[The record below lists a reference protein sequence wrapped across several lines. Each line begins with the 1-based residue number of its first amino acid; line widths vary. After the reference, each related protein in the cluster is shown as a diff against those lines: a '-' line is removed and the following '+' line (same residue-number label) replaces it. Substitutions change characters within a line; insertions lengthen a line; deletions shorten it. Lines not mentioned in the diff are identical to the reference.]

1 LGRQLKEAR
10 EIMNKTFANLM
21 TAMRKSYDASRL
33 DFVIGYFFAVA
44 ISSLLYLILSTFSAI
59 SNAKPLKHYTFSD
72 IFSFV
77 SAEFFVSAPI
87 AFILML
93 FFWTAVFYVGRKLK
107 CNNMLYFTLTGVS
120 LLFALDYLTSLGTI
134 DPFTTDY
141 ISPSQQFVRVL
152 RREGIIYLVMG
163 LSFGLTFWSVLA
175 LRGRDVGHLQVG

>member
-1 LGRQLKEAR
+1 
-10 EIMNKTFANLM
+10 
-21 TAMRKSYDASRL
+21 
-33 DFVIGYFFAVA
+33 
-44 ISSLLYLILSTFSAI
+44 
-59 SNAKPLKHYTFSD
+59 
-72 IFSFV
+72 
-77 SAEFFVSAPI
+77 
-87 AFILML
+87 
-93 FFWTAVFYVGRKLK
+93 
-107 CNNMLYFTLTGVS
+107 MLYFTLTGVS